1 MVLRLTC
8 VMPPSSS
15 VKVSRIPS
23 DSTRWR
29 PTFDGALRRVVKV
42 ARQEKGRI
50 RDALVPGDTVHV
62 HDVRLPVALDHVHA
76 IKVDPDRPA
85 ASPGDIAQLWREC
98 EGLAQLLFLGPAWKH
113 LLDPEELPADHI
125 DLAIAALRGM
135 VTLGED
141 GVATKLHLGEFG
153 GSPDDFDL
161 ASRFLVGLDHERA
174 FLKQWSELAGGRGH
188 VGGRRRHACELEDSG
203 LDDSVTQ
210 CRGYGVGIHD
220 DSALLVQRSRQA
232 EGKAAHLPQN
242 VHIMLNADLRQVNR
256 ALKGVDDIDLRPS
269 FRERAHYARH
279 V

>member
-1 MVLRLTC
+1 MVLRLMC

-15 VKVSRIPS
+15 VKFSGIVSDPARCRS
-23 DSTRWR
+23 S
-29 PTFDGALRRVVKV
+29 FDAALRRVVKV

-76 IKVDPDRPA
+76 IKVDPERPA

-125 DLAIAALRGM
+125 DLAIAALGWM

-141 GVATKLHLGEFG
+141 GVATQLHLSEFD

-161 ASRFLVGLDHERA
+161 ASFLVGLDHERA
-174 FLKQWSELAGGRGH
+174 FLEQWSELAWGRGH
-188 VGGRRRHACELEDSG
+188 VGGGRRHACELEDSG

-210 CRGYGVGIHD
+210 RRGCGVGIHD
-220 DSALLVQRSRQA
+220 DRALLVQCPRQA
-232 EGKAAHLPQN
+232 KGKAAHLPQN
-242 VHIMLNADLRQVNR
+242 VHIMLDADL
-256 ALKGVDDIDLRPS
+256 
-269 FRERAHYARH
+269 
-279 V
+279 